1 GVILDGLAKVKGE
14 VGRGSRYNSSL
25 NYIHN
30 SNKKRWAIVFSEDK
44 EKGIDIISNENKEIR
59 MVRKNIDNNI

>member
-1 GVILDGLAKVKGE
+1 GLARVRGE

-44 EKGIDIISNENKEIR
+44 EKGIDIISNENKQIR
-59 MVRKNIDNNI
+59 MTRENIDDKI